1 MKNTSKYFSAHKP
14 YFSIVGNTGR
24 LTSFF
29 LYCNIALVTIKAD
42 ANGDEDQYFGFNP
55 VNFLNM
61 AVFLRLLI
69 ALVVVLCLVTQ
80 TMAQDVEMRTVSGE
94 GQGRSY
100 AVISTA
106 AAGKYMDLEKLIAEG
121 HDVNEADERGL
132 TAAHQAAFYRRHEAL
147 GEVCRVPVSAFL
159 ALIIETLMNL
169 FSCIQLYS

>member
-1 MKNTSKYFSAHKP
+1 MLVQNLKNASKYFSAYIP
-14 YFSIVGNTGR
+14 YLFIVGNIWCFNE
-24 LTSFF
+24 FF
-29 LYCNIALVTIKAD
+29 PLLQYCISYGNNRC
-42 ANGDEDQYFGFNP
+42 NGEHFGFNP
-55 VNFLNM
+55 VNFLIM
-61 AVFLRLLI
+61 AVFLRLFI

-94 GQGRSY
+94 GQGRTY

-147 GEVCRVPVSAFL
+147 GEVCRVPVSVFL
-159 ALIIETLMNL
+159 A
-169 FSCIQLYS
+169 

>member
-1 MKNTSKYFSAHKP
+1 
-14 YFSIVGNTGR
+14 
-24 LTSFF
+24 
-29 LYCNIALVTIKAD
+29 
-42 ANGDEDQYFGFNP
+42 
-55 VNFLNM
+55 M

-94 GQGRSY
+94 GQGRTY

-147 GEVCRVPVSAFL
+147 GEVCRVPVSVFL
-159 ALIIETLMNL
+159 A
-169 FSCIQLYS
+169 